1 MSHLNRKHYFCALLG
16 KISNLMNDK
25 LQELTKKIYDEGL
38 EKGKKEAQEI
48 VELAK
53 KEADEILN
61 KARKEARQIIEQASA
76 EATEQKKNVHN
87 ELAMSSRQALT
98 TVKQKI
104 ADLLN
109 QKAVEQALGKSFED
123 KDFVKNLIVKIV
135 EQWGQISKSSQG
147 IVLYLPEKDRQQFED
162 FLVNKLA
169 ANVKQ
174 GIDLDFEEGIK
185 SGFRIGP
192 KDGSFKISFTDKD
205 FENFFKQFLRPRTQ
219 KFFTEA

>member
-1 MSHLNRKHYFCALLG
+1 
-16 KISNLMNDK
+16 MNDK
-25 LQELTKKIYDEGL
+25 LQELTRKIYDEGL

-48 VELAK
+48 IDHAR
-53 KEADEILN
+53 KEADEILT
-61 KARKEARQIIEQASA
+61 KALKEARHIIEQANTEA
-76 EATEQKKNVHN
+76 EEQKKNVHN
-87 ELAMSSRQALT
+87 ELSMSSRQALT
-98 TVKQKI
+98 AVKQKI

-109 QKAVEQALGKSFED
+109 QKAVEQALGKTFD
-123 KDFVKNLIVKIV
+123 DRDFVKNLIVKIV
-135 EQWGQISKSSQG
+135 EQWAQISKSTQG
-147 IVLYLPEKDRQQFED
+147 VVLYLPEKDRQQFED
-162 FLVNKLA
+162 FLLSKLA

-174 GIDLDFEEGIK
+174 GLDLDFEEGIK